1 MNRKYV
7 FLGLFMFISLGLL
20 MWLAVNIGAIGGGQG
35 KLYKVKLNHAAGLV
49 KDNAVKIAGV
59 KIGRVDEVKVEH
71 KTAVLELR
79 IDPDVIL
86 HEDAEAIV
94 RAKSLL
100 GEKYLQIDPGSID
113 GPVLA
118 EGAELTKVS
127 TVFEI
132 DEMLNA
138 LQPILG
144 GEESIGA
151 MVQPLVKRLDGM
163 LASANGDDGGAPLT
177 TKDDLRKSIE
187 DIRVSIET
195 TRRMIENFE
204 QPLTEVLE
212 ETRDLVGDPKLKRTI
227 ANVDRIAATTAE
239 HLPTLIAKTEK
250 ALDSVNRVADELTP
264 ERMEKL
270 GQILDETHVA
280 TTNLRKMSEEL
291 VGLTGDLAPMVS
303 HLKAIAARAATI
315 DEHVIR
321 QFLQKEGVRVNMFGV
336 PKNAKPKIK
345 ELEEENP

>member
-1 MNRKYV
+1 MNRKYI
-7 FLGLFMFISLGLL
+7 FLGLFMTISLGLL
-20 MWLAVNIGAIGGGQG
+20 LWLAVNIGAIGGAQG
-35 KLYKVKLNHAAGLV
+35 KLYRVKLDHAAGIV

-59 KIGRVDEVKVEH
+59 KVGRIAEVKVEH
-71 KTAVLELR
+71 KTAVLELK
-79 IDPDVIL
+79 IDKEVEL

-100 GEKYLQIDPGSID
+100 GEKYLQLDPGSLEA
-113 GPVLA
+113 PVLA
-118 EGAELTKVS
+118 DGAEITKVR

-151 MVQPLVKRLDGM
+151 MVQPLVKRLDTM
-163 LASANGDDGGAPLT
+163 LASANGDDGGEPLT

-187 DIRVSIET
+187 DIRTSVET

-204 QPLTEVLE
+204 QPLTEILE
-212 ETRDLVGDPKLKRTI
+212 DTRDIVGNPKITRTI
-227 ANVDRIAATTAE
+227 NNVDKIAATTAE
-239 HLPTLIAKTEK
+239 HLPTLLSKAER

-270 GQILDETHVA
+270 GKILDETYEA
-280 TTNLRKMSEEL
+280 TSNLRKMSEEL
-291 VGLTGDLAPMVS
+291 VGLTGDLAPMIES
-303 HLKAIAARAATI
+303 LKVITQRAALI

-336 PKNAKPKIK
+336 PKNAKPEI
-345 ELEEENP
+345 ERLEKENP